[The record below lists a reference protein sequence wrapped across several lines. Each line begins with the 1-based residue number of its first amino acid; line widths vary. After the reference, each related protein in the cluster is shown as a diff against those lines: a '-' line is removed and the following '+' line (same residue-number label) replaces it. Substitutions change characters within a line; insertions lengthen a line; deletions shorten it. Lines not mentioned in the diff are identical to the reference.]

1 MSSKQWKM
9 KLMISKTKKSVIFA
23 EVSSDFVDYWC
34 KLLEKPFRD
43 VIPECG
49 CAFATIKNRITDLP
63 SSMFSGNEK
72 QFLTS
77 ELVPKTSN
85 PATKRTN
92 VFSPVALSTNINN
105 IVYVQES
112 DLENRNC
119 SYCTSSRKQRYGKQ
133 TVLSYRCKNC
143 GYSFCK
149 DCLGQRNCNCGY
161 QYILKNSDTL
171 CFVKENLVFIL
182 SSMYFIH
189 FCTNIILT
197 ILI

>member
-49 CAFATIKNRITDLP
+49 CALATIKTRITDLP
-63 SSMFSGNEK
+63 NSMFSGNEK

-85 PATKRTN
+85 STDSCK
-92 VFSPVALSTNINN
+92 SLSRSRYNN
-105 IVYVQES
+105 TIYLQES
-112 DLENRNC
+112 DFVNSDGCYNC
-119 SYCTSSRKQRYGKQ
+119 NSFGYSNTKVLTYYCD
-133 TVLSYRCKNC
+133 NC
-143 GYSFCK
+143 GCTICK
-149 DCLGQRNCNCGY
+149 KCLKQQTCECGY
-161 QYILKNSDTL
+161 KYILKESDSL
-171 CFVKENLVFIL
+171 QFVKENLVFIL
-182 SSMYFIH
+182 SSMYS
-189 FCTNIILT
+189 ILF
-197 ILI
+197 